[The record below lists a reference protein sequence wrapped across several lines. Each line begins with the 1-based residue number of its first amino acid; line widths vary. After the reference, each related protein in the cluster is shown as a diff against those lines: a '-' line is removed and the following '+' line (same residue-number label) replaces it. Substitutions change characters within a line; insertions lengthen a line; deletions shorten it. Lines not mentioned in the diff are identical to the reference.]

1 MFQNLLNKIIRFPY
15 LLISVIVSIANWQLL
30 TGVKS
35 LQWDMINFWLP
46 WRYYIAECYTNGI
59 IPLWNPYSQAG
70 YPLHG
75 DLQGPAYAWET
86 MVSSFLFPINSY
98 FLNYLYVA
106 YLIFGAIGLFK
117 LYKFFVVKFENL
129 IPSETSANL
138 INIGGVI
145 AAVSY
150 VLCGYVSWHGHYFYM
165 IISVCLVPWIY
176 YYAFRIFSGGTWL
189 DAIKLAFFVWW
200 QLTAGNPSYLIVT
213 FYLLVFV
220 FLICFINNIR
230 KKAANLNKKIVFQFS
245 LAGLLSVLLCAPVFL
260 NAYKVFPLTS
270 RAGGIGVEW
279 AGEESLRFNDIFS
292 IFNSFMGY
300 ERDFKAGAEQPI
312 YNLYITIFVVFF
324 AIIAFWK
331 IRNFWT
337 KILLFLSILSLLLSV
352 GLTTPVYGLFHKFLP
367 MFNVFRMP
375 NLIIIYCYL
384 FAAIMG
390 GIGFLFVYK
399 EQKYRKH
406 FLYFVASVLLI
417 SVCALIYFKFF
428 YTESR
433 NDFKVDNETFKSFL
447 WSQPQLVKSIL
458 AIIATAM
465 VLIIGSVLIWKN
477 KFKLL
482 IVLIV
487 FDICINYQI
496 GAIARVFGDVSA
508 TYSSSFSKGLN
519 KGFAPP
525 DLIADKDV
533 TCFNQRMEPFWM
545 NAATFIQQPIHLN
558 DNNFEL
564 TNYMKLLNEHG
575 NELNPFIKQPYIYF
589 VDTLVSHQNVND
601 SILLS
606 LAAVD
611 KNVVDKY
618 ASIKLSNS
626 SDRTLKVKQFE
637 PHDFKFLTTSKSA
650 TAICLQ
656 QNLCPLWTVKLN
668 GKEIK
673 PDTAF
678 YSFPLIILPAGN
690 NEISFEYR
698 LEHYSTLFLI
708 SIILAVFIVLIV
720 IFKSGLKSKM
730 KIGFMICVLSLIV
743 FCFYSFKSGQS
754 KLINSSIENVYS
766 TYKKEVVSY
775 KDAMLVVNSRD
786 ELLKDFKCNAAK
798 YNFFFN
804 EDLAAFVNELK
815 NSKNDYLALLDYKAL
830 HTIEMD
836 KLISLYYG
844 EELKKLDTD
853 YGQILVFKRN
863 SNAVKPIHEQYFD
876 FENAQSNWQIKDSIT
891 GNTQLLLKKG
901 NEFGGGMEFT
911 MAKINAKAGDLVY
924 ANCDLTTTATN
935 FPGMC
940 LNVDREGVN
949 KKFLTYTKFRKT
961 GNKIKL
967 AIYWRI
973 PDFVRKDDLIK
984 VFMWNNTDIPAYIDN
999 MNLQVISMDKQ

>member
-15 LLISVIVSIANWQLL
+15 LLISLIVSIANWQLL
-30 TGVKS
+30 TGLKS

-86 MVSSFLFPINSY
+86 MLSSFLFPINSL

-117 LYKFFVVKFENL
+117 LYKFFVTKFESA
-129 IPSETSANL
+129 IPPESSTDL
-138 INIGGVI
+138 LNIAGVI

-165 IISVCLVPWIY
+165 IISVCLIPWIY

-189 DAIKLAFFVWW
+189 DSIKLAFFVWW

-213 FYLLVFV
+213 FYFLVFV
-220 FLICFINNIR
+220 FIICFVNNIR
-230 KKAANLNKKIVFQFS
+230 KKIVGLNKKIIFQFS
-245 LAGLLSVLLCAPVFL
+245 LAGLVSVVLCAPIFL

-270 RAGGIGVEW
+270 RAGGIGLEW
-279 AGEESLRFNDIFS
+279 AGEESLRFNDVFS
-292 IFNSFMGY
+292 IFNSFMAY

-312 YNLYITIFVVFF
+312 YNLYIAIFIVFF

-337 KILLFLSILSLLLSV
+337 KILLFLSVLSLLLSI
-352 GLTTPVYGLFHKFLP
+352 GLATPVYGLFHRFLP

-384 FAAIMG
+384 FGAIMG

-399 EQKYRKH
+399 EKKYAKH
-406 FLYFVASVLLI
+406 FLYFSASVLLV
-417 SVCALIYFKFF
+417 SVIAIVYFKVF

-433 NDFKVDNETFKSFL
+433 NDFKVDNETFKTFL

-458 AIIATAM
+458 ALVTTSL
-465 VLIIGSVLIWKN
+465 VLIIGSFLIWKN
-477 KFKLL
+477 KFKILL
-482 IVLIV
+482 IFIV
-487 FDICINYQI
+487 FDVFVNYQI

-508 TYSSSFSKGLN
+508 TYASSYSKGLN

-525 DLIADKDV
+525 DLIADKDIP
-533 TCFNQRMEPFWM
+533 CFNARMEAFWM

-575 NELNPFIKQPYIYF
+575 NELNSFIKQPYVYF
-589 VDTLVSHQNVND
+589 VDTLVAHEGVND
-601 SILLS
+601 SIQLNI
-606 LAAVD
+606 AAVD
-611 KNVVDKY
+611 KSIADKY
-618 ASIKLSNS
+618 ASVKLSNS
-626 SDRTLKVKQFE
+626 YNRQLTVKQFE
-637 PHDFKFLTTSKSA
+637 PHDFKFVTKSSSPS
-650 TAICLQ
+650 AICLQ
-656 QNLCPLWTVKLN
+656 QNLCPLWTIKVN
-668 GKEIK
+668 GKEVK

-678 YSFPLIILPAGN
+678 YSFPLLMLPSGN

-708 SIILAVFIVLIV
+708 SILLAVLIVLIV
-720 IFKSGLKSKM
+720 VLKSGLRSKI
-730 KIGFMICVLSLIV
+730 KIGLMSLFLLLVI
-743 FCFYSFKSGQS
+743 FCFYSFKAGQS
-754 KLINSSIENVYS
+754 KLKNSSIEKSYS
-766 TYKKEVVSY
+766 IYKSEIANY
-775 KDAMLVVNSRD
+775 KDIKLILNSRD
-786 ELLKDFKCNAAK
+786 ELIKDFNCDAAK

-804 EDLAAFVNELK
+804 EDLAAFVQEIK
-815 NSKNDYLALLDYKAL
+815 KSKTEFLALLDYKAL
-830 HTIEMD
+830 HTVEMER
-836 KLISLYYG
+836 LIKIYYG
-844 EELKKLDTD
+844 EIVQRVGTD
-853 YGQILVFKRN
+853 YGQITIYKKN
-863 SNAVKPIHEQYFD
+863 SLTEKPIYEQYID
-876 FENAQSNWQIKDSIT
+876 FESEQSNWYIEDSIT
-891 GNTQLLLKKG
+891 NNTSLKLMKG
-901 NEFGGGMEFT
+901 NEFGGGMDFT
-911 MAKINAKAGDLVY
+911 MEQIGAKAGDLVY
-924 ANCDLTTTATN
+924 VSCDLTTNATN

-940 LNVDREGVN
+940 LSVDREGVN

-961 GNKIKL
+961 NEKIRL

-973 PDFVRKDDLIK
+973 PDYVRKNDLIK
-984 VFMWNNTDIPAYIDN
+984 VFMWNNSEIPAYIDN
-999 MNLQVISMDKQ
+999 MNVQVISN